1 MYILFLE
8 KHFIESVKKLERKIK
23 EELNRNLQTLEVNP
37 TDPRLHLKP
46 LHGPLSGFYSFR
58 VKDYRVIIEFL
69 PDKKI
74 RILEIDRRDKIYK

>member
-8 KHFIESVKKLERKIK
+8 KHFIASAKKLERKVK
-23 EELNRNLQTLEVNP
+23 EELDRNLQILEDDP
-37 TDPRLHLKP
+37 TDPCLHLKP

-58 VKDYRVIIEFL
+58 VKNYRVIIEFL

>member
-8 KHFIESVKKLERKIK
+8 NHFIESAKKLERIIK
-23 EELNRNLQTLEVNP
+23 KELDRNLQILEADP
-37 TDPRLHLKP
+37 TNPRLHLKP

-69 PDKKI
+69 HDKKI

>member
-8 KHFIESVKKLERKIK
+8 KHFIASAKKLERKVK
-23 EELNRNLQTLEVNP
+23 EELDKNLQILEGDP
-37 TDPRLHLKP
+37 TDPCIHLKP

-58 VKDYRVIIEFL
+58 VKNYRVIIEFL

-74 RILEIDRRDKIYK
+74 RILEID

>member
-1 MYILFLE
+1 MYIIFFE
-8 KHFIESVKKLERKIK
+8 RHFITSAKKLEKKVK
-23 EELNRNLQTLEVNP
+23 EELDRNLQILEDDP
-37 TDPRLHLKP
+37 TDSHLRLKP

>member
-1 MYILFLE
+1 MYILLLE
-8 KHFIESVKKLERKIK
+8 KHFIASAKKLDKSIK
-23 EELNRNLQTLEVNP
+23 EELDRNIQILEADP
-37 TDPRLHLKP
+37 TNPRLHLKP

-74 RILEIDRRDKIYK
+74 RILEIDRRDKIYR